1 MRFLFWPCVPDRSAS
16 TFRKGR
22 VDVALT
28 EREKELLLNEIAAD
42 LARRRLKRGV
52 KLNYRESVALIT
64 SRMMEGASAG
74 MSEEE
79 VADLARTA
87 LRKDQVMCGIAEM
100 LREVQVEANFPEGK
114 RLVVVPYPITG

>member
-1 MRFLFWPCVPDRSAS
+1 M
-16 TFRKGR
+16 
-22 VDVALT
+22 ALT
-28 EREKELLLNEIAAD
+28 EREKELLLNKIAAD

-74 MSEEE
+74 MCEEE

-100 LREVQVEANFPEGK
+100 LREVQVEANFPEGT